1 MPSWLIALDTCP
13 STSTWALDHLEALAH
28 GAVVWTG
35 RQTAGRGR
43 DGRTWYA
50 PPGVLTASVVL
61 DLPVAPATARPRPPG
76 ASSFA
81 AESPLP
87 LAAGLAVAHA
97 VEDACPGLRVAL
109 KWPNDCLVDGRK
121 LAGILGESVAGQ
133 GARPPRMVVGI
144 GLNIDP
150 RWDLTP
156 DALAFA
162 ATRRTTSLAELVQG
176 DLPAMP
182 DLIAGI
188 RRYLLE
194 AAGLIS
200 AGSWSQI
207 APEIAARDA
216 LLGRPVTVTDGDRRI
231 LGVAAGLDE
240 IGRLRIRTP
249 DQGIVVV
256 AGGHVEDV
264 GPIPVVP

>member
-1 MPSWLIALDTCP
+1 MPPWLIALDSCP

-28 GAVVWTG
+28 GAVVWTQ

-61 DLPVAPATARPRPPG
+61 DLPAATRPRTPG

-97 VEDACPGLRVAL
+97 VEDACPGLRVDL

-121 LAGILGESVAGQ
+121 LAGILGEAAPGR
-133 GARPPRMVVGI
+133 GGRPPRMVVGI
-144 GLNIDP
+144 GLNVDP
-150 RWDLTP
+150 KWDLTP

-162 ATRRTTSLAELVQG
+162 ATRRTTSLAELVTG

-182 DLIAGI
+182 DLISGL

-200 AGSWSQI
+200 AGGWSQL

-216 LLGRPVTVTDGDRRI
+216 LLGRTVTVTDGDRRI
-231 LGVAAGLDE
+231 CGTAAGLDDA
-240 IGRLRIRTP
+240 GRLRIRTA
-249 DQGIVVV
+249 DHGIVMA
-256 AGGHVEDV
+256 AGGHVEEV
-264 GPIPVVP
+264 GPVPVVP